1 MTSLRDEAKEEMG
14 SHSQELDEAKQ
25 LLQAARDEIA
35 ALQAALQA
43 AQQPP
48 AAASSEEVERTLE
61 AAQQAESTAQ
71 QMRLE
76 AHVVSRQ
83 AAAEVVA
90 LVGELESMEAA
101 LTQECQESRASLS
114 ALSMQVQEKILEPLM
129 VHWQRVQKR
138 AKLTQSGLMEQD
150 AAAATDPGQ
159 QAGQAAASA
168 DVKTWDKPEFS
179 LEDSSAQLPALL
191 ARDALERQLL
201 LQALAQA
208 EDDAAVREPQLAV
221 ESVIGPDVDVL
232 AGLRA
237 EALSATAAAA
247 ASNQATILAAVLFED
262 LATAKLQHK
271 RERLNQRAQLAQSQ
285 AGEEIAQDAERE
297 LASLLET
304 VASER
309 QGVQAQLRDLEGQLE
324 AASAAQREAQE
335 RLQAALGGDDGDDGE
350 VSELLVANRLLLA
363 KVQTSEKEVC
373 ELTAELKG
381 VRAELAG
388 AHKGDA
394 SLDLSCVILTNE
406 MRRAEAELEERVSTA
421 RQLFQ
426 DALSAQVPPALDPC
440 PPAVRD
446 QTPTPPLQPLQRDLA
461 VADLRKSALRM
472 SRLDV
477 RFRLMQAST
486 KKLFR
491 SALPLRTALPDP
503 LLRRLVAGVPC
514 SPGRRCWRLCDG
526 AGLERSRSAGG
537 RDRCRTQASAG

>member
-1 MTSLRDEAKEEMG
+1 MTSLRDQAKEEMG

-25 LLQAARDEIA
+25 QHTEAQQLLQAARDEIA
-35 ALQAALQA
+35 ALQAALLEA
-43 AQQPP
+43 G
-48 AAASSEEVERTLE
+48 SSEEVERTLE
-61 AAQQAESTAQ
+61 AARQAESTAQ

-76 AHVVSRQ
+76 AQFVSQQ
-83 AAAEVVA
+83 AAAEVAA
-90 LVGELESMEAA
+90 LVGELESVEAA

-129 VHWQRVQKR
+129 VHWHKVQER
-138 AKLTQSGLMEQD
+138 IELTQSGLMEQD

-179 LEDSSAQLPALL
+179 LEGSFAQLPGLL

-208 EDDAAVREPQLAV
+208 EDGAAVREPQLAV
-221 ESVIGPDVDVL
+221 ESVIGPDGDVL

-237 EALSATAAAA
+237 EAQSATAAASTA
-247 ASNQATILAAVLFED
+247 AAANQATILAAVLFED

-285 AGEEIAQDAERE
+285 AGAESAQDAER
-297 LASLLET
+297 ASKRLLET

-309 QGVQAQLRDLEGQLE
+309 EAAQASLNGRNALEAQLRDLEGQLE
-324 AASAAQREAQE
+324 AASAAEREAQE
-335 RLQAALGGDDGDDGE
+335 RLQAALEIGGDDGDDGE

-363 KVQTSEKEVC
+363 KVQTTEKEVR
-373 ELTAELKG
+373 ELTAELEG
-381 VRAELAG
+381 ARAELAD

-394 SLDLSCVILTNE
+394 SLDLNCVVLTNE
-406 MRRAEAELEERVSTA
+406 MRRAEAELEEISTA

-440 PPAVRD
+440 PPAAKD
-446 QTPTPPLQPLQRDLA
+446 QTPTRALA
-461 VADLRKSALRM
+461 TVAERPRRGGSAE
-472 SRLDV
+472 V
-477 RFRLMQAST
+477 GST
-486 KKLFR
+486 NVAAR
-491 SALPLRTALPDP
+491 CSVPALAGQHK
-503 LLRRLVAGVPC
+503 VACLGVPC
-514 SPGRRCWRLCDG
+514 PPP
-526 AGLERSRSAGG
+526 APA
-537 RDRCRTQASAG
+537 

>member
-1 MTSLRDEAKEEMG
+1 MTSLRDKATEEIG
-14 SHSQELDEAKQ
+14 SHSQELDEAQQ

-35 ALQAALQA
+35 ALQAA
-43 AQQPP
+43 QQPP
-48 AAASSEEVERTLE
+48 AAAAGSSEELERTLE

-76 AHVVSRQ
+76 AQVVSQQ
-83 AAAEVVA
+83 AAAEVAA
-90 LVGELESMEAA
+90 LVSELESVEAA
-101 LTQECQESRASLS
+101 LTQERQQSRASLS

-129 VHWQRVQKR
+129 VHWHTVQER
-138 AKLTQSGLMEQD
+138 IELTQSGLMEQD

-179 LEDSSAQLPALL
+179 LEDSSAQLPGLL

-208 EDDAAVREPQLAV
+208 EDGAAVREPQLAV
-221 ESVIGPDVDVL
+221 ESVIGPDGDVL

-237 EALSATAAAA
+237 EAQSATAAASTA
-247 ASNQATILAAVLFED
+247 AAANQATILAAVLFED

-285 AGEEIAQDAERE
+285 AIAEMAQDAERASKCE

-309 QGVQAQLRDLEGQLE
+309 EAVQASSNGRNAFETQLRELEDQLE
-324 AASAAQREAQE
+324 AASAAEREAQE
-335 RLQAALGGDDGDDGE
+335 RLQAALEVERDDGDDGE

-363 KVQTSEKEVC
+363 KVQTIEKEVR
-373 ELTAELKG
+373 ELTAELEG
-381 VRAELAG
+381 ARAELAG

-394 SLDLSCVILTNE
+394 SLDLNCVILTNE
-406 MRRAEAELEERVSTA
+406 MRRAEAELEERISTA

-440 PPAVRD
+440 PPAAKD
-446 QTPTPPLQPLQRDLA
+446 QTPTRALA
-461 VADLRKSALRM
+461 TVAERSRRGGSAE
-472 SRLDV
+472 V
-477 RFRLMQAST
+477 GST
-486 KKLFR
+486 NVAAR
-491 SALPLRTALPDP
+491 CSVPALAGQHK
-503 LLRRLVAGVPC
+503 VACLGVPC
-514 SPGRRCWRLCDG
+514 PPP
-526 AGLERSRSAGG
+526 APA
-537 RDRCRTQASAG
+537 

>member
-1 MTSLRDEAKEEMG
+1 MTSLRDQAKEEMG

-25 LLQAARDEIA
+25 QHTEAQQLLQAARDEIA
-35 ALQAALQA
+35 ALQAALLEA
-43 AQQPP
+43 G
-48 AAASSEEVERTLE
+48 SSEEVERTLE
-61 AAQQAESTAQ
+61 AARQAESTAQ

-76 AHVVSRQ
+76 AQFVSQQ
-83 AAAEVVA
+83 AAAEVAA
-90 LVGELESMEAA
+90 LVGELESVEAA

-129 VHWQRVQKR
+129 VHWHTVQER
-138 AKLTQSGLMEQD
+138 IELTQSGLMEQD

-179 LEDSSAQLPALL
+179 LEGSFAQLPGLL

-208 EDDAAVREPQLAV
+208 EDGAAVREPQLAV
-221 ESVIGPDVDVL
+221 ESVIGPDGDVL

-237 EALSATAAAA
+237 EAQSATAAASTA
-247 ASNQATILAAVLFED
+247 AAANQATILAAVLFED

-285 AGEEIAQDAERE
+285 AGAESAQDAER
-297 LASLLET
+297 ASKRLLET

-309 QGVQAQLRDLEGQLE
+309 EAAQASLNGRNALEAQLRDLEGQLE
-324 AASAAQREAQE
+324 AASAAEREAQE
-335 RLQAALGGDDGDDGE
+335 RLQAALEIGGDDGDDGE

-363 KVQTSEKEVC
+363 KVQTTEKEVR
-373 ELTAELKG
+373 ELTAELEG
-381 VRAELAG
+381 ARAELAD

-394 SLDLSCVILTNE
+394 SLDLNCVVLTNE
-406 MRRAEAELEERVSTA
+406 MRRAEAELEEISTA

-440 PPAVRD
+440 PPAAKD
-446 QTPTPPLQPLQRDLA
+446 QTPTRALA
-461 VADLRKSALRM
+461 TVAERPRRGGSAE
-472 SRLDV
+472 V
-477 RFRLMQAST
+477 GST
-486 KKLFR
+486 NVAAR
-491 SALPLRTALPDP
+491 CSVPALAGQHK
-503 LLRRLVAGVPC
+503 VACLGVPC
-514 SPGRRCWRLCDG
+514 PPP
-526 AGLERSRSAGG
+526 APA
-537 RDRCRTQASAG
+537 

>member
-1 MTSLRDEAKEEMG
+1 MTSLRDQAKEEMG
-14 SHSQELDEAKQ
+14 SHSQELDEAKQQHTEAQQ

-48 AAASSEEVERTLE
+48 AAAAGSSEEVERTLE
-61 AAQQAESTAQ
+61 AARQAESMAQ

-76 AHVVSRQ
+76 AQFVSQQ
-83 AAAEVVA
+83 AAAEVAA
-90 LVGELESMEAA
+90 LVGELESVEAA

-129 VHWQRVQKR
+129 VHWHTVQER
-138 AKLTQSGLMEQD
+138 IELTQSGLMEQD

-179 LEDSSAQLPALL
+179 LEDSSAQLPGLL

-208 EDDAAVREPQLAV
+208 EDGAAVREPQLAV
-221 ESVIGPDVDVL
+221 ESVIGPDGDVL

-237 EALSATAAAA
+237 EAQSATAAASTA
-247 ASNQATILAAVLFED
+247 AAANQATILAAVLFED

-285 AGEEIAQDAERE
+285 AGAESAQDAER
-297 LASLLET
+297 ASKRLLET

-309 QGVQAQLRDLEGQLE
+309 EAAQASLNGRNALEAQLRDLEGQLE
-324 AASAAQREAQE
+324 AASAAEREAQE
-335 RLQAALGGDDGDDGE
+335 RLQAALEIGGDDGDDGE

-363 KVQTSEKEVC
+363 KVQTTEKEVR
-373 ELTAELKG
+373 ELTAELEG
-381 VRAELAG
+381 ARAELAD

-394 SLDLSCVILTNE
+394 SLDLNCVVLTNE
-406 MRRAEAELEERVSTA
+406 MRRAEAELEEISTA

-440 PPAVRD
+440 PPAAKD
-446 QTPTPPLQPLQRDLA
+446 QTPTRALA
-461 VADLRKSALRM
+461 TVAERPRRGGSAE
-472 SRLDV
+472 V
-477 RFRLMQAST
+477 GST
-486 KKLFR
+486 NVAAR
-491 SALPLRTALPDP
+491 CSVPALAGQHK
-503 LLRRLVAGVPC
+503 VACLGVPC
-514 SPGRRCWRLCDG
+514 PPP
-526 AGLERSRSAGG
+526 APA
-537 RDRCRTQASAG
+537 

>member
-1 MTSLRDEAKEEMG
+1 MTSLRDQAKEEMG
-14 SHSQELDEAKQ
+14 SHSQELDEAKQQHTEAQQ

-48 AAASSEEVERTLE
+48 AAAAGSSEEVERTLE
-61 AAQQAESTAQ
+61 AARQAESTAQ

-76 AHVVSRQ
+76 AQFVSQQ
-83 AAAEVVA
+83 AAAEVAA
-90 LVGELESMEAA
+90 LVSELESVEAA

-129 VHWQRVQKR
+129 VHWHTVQER
-138 AKLTQSGLMEQD
+138 IELTQSGLMEQD

-179 LEDSSAQLPALL
+179 LEGSFAQLPGLL

-208 EDDAAVREPQLAV
+208 EDNAAVRESQMTA

-232 AGLRA
+232 AGSRA
-237 EALSATAAAA
+237 ESATAAASTA
-247 ASNQATILAAVLFED
+247 AAANQATILAAVLFED

-285 AGEEIAQDAERE
+285 AIAEIAQDAER
-297 LASLLET
+297 ASKRLLET

-309 QGVQAQLRDLEGQLE
+309 EAAQASLNGRNALEAQLRDLEGQLE
-324 AASAAQREAQE
+324 AASAAEREAQE
-335 RLQAALGGDDGDDGE
+335 RLQAALEIGGDDGDDGE

-363 KVQTSEKEVC
+363 KVQTTEKEVR
-373 ELTAELKG
+373 ELTAELEG
-381 VRAELAG
+381 ARAELAD

-394 SLDLSCVILTNE
+394 SLDLNCVVLTNE
-406 MRRAEAELEERVSTA
+406 MRRAEAELEERISTA

-440 PPAVRD
+440 PPAAKD
-446 QTPTPPLQPLQRDLA
+446 QTPTRALA
-461 VADLRKSALRM
+461 TVAERSRRGGSAE
-472 SRLDV
+472 V
-477 RFRLMQAST
+477 GST
-486 KKLFR
+486 NVAAR
-491 SALPLRTALPDP
+491 CSVPALAGQHK
-503 LLRRLVAGVPC
+503 VACLGVPC
-514 SPGRRCWRLCDG
+514 PPP
-526 AGLERSRSAGG
+526 APA
-537 RDRCRTQASAG
+537 